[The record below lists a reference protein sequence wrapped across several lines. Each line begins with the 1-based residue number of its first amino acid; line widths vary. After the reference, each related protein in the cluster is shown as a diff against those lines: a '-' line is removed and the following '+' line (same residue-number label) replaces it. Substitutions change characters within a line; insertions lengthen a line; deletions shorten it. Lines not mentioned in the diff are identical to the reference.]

1 VNTGLVFL
9 HVMKI
14 MKLLLNIISRLR
26 KPPHKLL
33 KCRNKLP
40 LPPAPHKCRNKLHQ
54 LPALHKCHSKL
65 PHNNKSHLAPMIAVV
80 MVTASTANASAT
92 DASLEN
98 LATLKTSAAML
109 SALLNNS
116 ATQGTVSVKTTTW
129 LLVLAKMLTAATT
142 VTAKTAN
149 VFAILVGAV
158 SGARSVTLAAALN
171 AVTTVNVFKVFVTVQ
186 TAGAAAG
193 ANTKTL
199 AVVLNAANMVNAFK
213 A

>member
-1 VNTGLVFL
+1 MSIGLVFH

-14 MKLLLNIISRLR
+14 MKLPLNITSRLR
-26 KPPHKLL
+26 KLPPKLL

-65 PHNNKSHLAPMIAVV
+65 PHNNKSHLVLMTAVV
-80 MVTASTANASAT
+80 TVTASTANASAT
-92 DASLEN
+92 GASPVN
-98 LATLKTSAAML
+98 LATSKIYVATL

-149 VFAILVGAV
+149 VFAILAGAV
-158 SGARSVTLAAALN
+158 SGVKSATLAAALN
-171 AVTTVNVFKVFVTVQ
+171 AVTTVNVFKVSVTVQ

-199 AVVLNAANMVNAFK
+199 AVVLNAANTVNASK